1 MRPAGGPGG
10 CGGEPGNVHIL
21 RVRDALHMRCWSS
34 FSTQKDF
41 SVRETG
47 SCLLYTPL
55 LCLGS
60 ETPLPGRV
68 LAAASLWLRHFGLG
82 SGLACMR
89 HSCRAKTRVCTH
101 LLPVAG
107 SRTALQQATQI
118 CAIRMGVEENC
129 AVCMERPRKMRFRP
143 CGHAVCCELCTIRAC
158 EPMEQCL
165 KCPTCRVLVEQL
177 ELVTDSSER
186 MESYQA
192 AAQPGAWGF
201 ESLLEFLKTME
212 SACSGFPDHRLQ
224 EVAGA
229 ARAVLGRWEGEE
241 ANLMNA
247 AAAGNTEAVAALL
260 TVAPGLD
267 VNAAGND
274 GRSALMRAAFEGH
287 TETVALLA
295 TVPGLDVDAVEGDG
309 YTALTMAARKGH
321 TDTVAALLAI
331 PGLDV
336 NTVDGAGYTAL
347 MMAAL
352 EGHTGTVAVL
362 LAAAP
367 GLKLNMVDQEGDT
380 ALMTA
385 ASKGHTDTV
394 MALVA
399 ASHSALEDRWIDL
412 NAANPH
418 GYTALIWAA
427 IGGHMETV
435 VALLALPELDVDA
448 AAGSYT
454 ALTLAEREG
463 YNEIASL
470 LRSRR

>member
-1 MRPAGGPGG
+1 MRA
-10 CGGEPGNVHIL
+10 CDI
-21 RVRDALHMRCWSS
+21 RVSVSS
-34 FSTQKDF
+34 
-41 SVRETG
+41 
-47 SCLLYTPL
+47 
-55 LCLGS
+55 LGS
-60 ETPLPGRV
+60 
-68 LAAASLWLRHFGLG
+68 
-82 SGLACMR
+82 
-89 HSCRAKTRVCTH
+89 KIRVCTH
-101 LLPVAG
+101 LLPVAGSRTG

-118 CAIRMGVEENC
+118 CAILMVVEENC

-158 EPMEQCL
+158 EPMEQRL

-201 ESLLEFLKTME
+201 ESLLEFLQTMTFLPAD
-212 SACSGFPDHRLQ
+212 SDAILL
-224 EVAGA
+224 VADA
-229 ARAVLGRWEGEE
+229 ARAILGRWEGEE
-241 ANLMNA
+241 ANLITA
-247 AAAGNTEAVAALL
+247 AATGNIEWITALLVAA
-260 TVAPGLD
+260 APDLD

-274 GRSALMRAAFEGH
+274 GHTALMRAAIEGH
-287 TETVALLA
+287 AETVALLA
-295 TVPGLDVDAVEGDG
+295 TVPGLDLDAVEGDG

-321 TDTVAALLAI
+321 THTVAALLAV
-331 PGLDV
+331 PGLDG
-336 NTVDGAGYTAL
+336 NTADGAGYTAL
-347 MMAAL
+347 HMSAL

-362 LAAAP
+362 LAATP

-399 ASHSALEDRWIDL
+399 ASHSALDDIRSRRYLPLSKLSALEDRWIDL

-435 VALLALPELDVDA
+435 VALLALPELDVNA

>member
-1 MRPAGGPGG
+1 
-10 CGGEPGNVHIL
+10 
-21 RVRDALHMRCWSS
+21 
-34 FSTQKDF
+34 
-41 SVRETG
+41 
-47 SCLLYTPL
+47 
-55 LCLGS
+55 
-60 ETPLPGRV
+60 
-68 LAAASLWLRHFGLG
+68 
-82 SGLACMR
+82 
-89 HSCRAKTRVCTH
+89 
-101 LLPVAG
+101 
-107 SRTALQQATQI
+107 
-118 CAIRMGVEENC
+118 
-129 AVCMERPRKMRFRP
+129 
-143 CGHAVCCELCTIRAC
+143 
-158 EPMEQCL
+158 MEQRL

-201 ESLLEFLKTME
+201 ESLQEFLQTMML
-212 SACSGFPDHRLQ
+212 LQ
-224 EVAGA
+224 ADSDAQVVAYA

-274 GRSALMRAAFEGH
+274 GRSALMRAAFGGH

-295 TVPGLDVDAVEGDG
+295 TVPGLDVDAVDEGDG
-309 YTALTMAARKGH
+309 YTALTMAAREGH

-336 NTVDGAGYTAL
+336 NTIDGAGYTAL

-362 LAAAP
+362 LAGAP
-367 GLKLNMVDQEGDT
+367 GLRLNMVDQEGDT

-399 ASHSALEDRWIDL
+399 ASHSALEAIRSRRYLPLSKLSALEDRWIDL

>member
-1 MRPAGGPGG
+1 MLTQKCSRRPSNPGPEAGSAGVIEPLARAGSLTPAGA
-10 CGGEPGNVHIL
+10 
-21 RVRDALHMRCWSS
+21 DAMAPKH
-34 FSTQKDF
+34 
-41 SVRETG
+41 
-47 SCLLYTPL
+47 
-55 LCLGS
+55 
-60 ETPLPGRV
+60 
-68 LAAASLWLRHFGLG
+68 
-82 SGLACMR
+82 
-89 HSCRAKTRVCTH
+89 TH
-101 LLPVAG
+101 DHD
-107 SRTALQQATQI
+107 
-118 CAIRMGVEENC
+118 EDNENC
-129 AVCMERPRKMRFRP
+129 AVCMERPRKLRFRP

-201 ESLLEFLKTME
+201 ESLLEFLQTMTFLPAD
-212 SACSGFPDHRLQ
+212 SDAILL
-224 EVAGA
+224 VADA
-229 ARAVLGRWEGEE
+229 ARAILGRWEGEE
-241 ANLMNA
+241 ANLITA
-247 AAAGNTEAVAALL
+247 AATGNIEWITALLVAA
-260 TVAPGLD
+260 APDLD

-274 GRSALMRAAFEGH
+274 GRTALMRAAIEGH
-287 TETVALLA
+287 AETVALLA
-295 TVPGLDVDAVEGDG
+295 TVPGLDLDAVEGDG

-321 TDTVAALLAI
+321 THTVAALLAV
-331 PGLDV
+331 PGLDG
-336 NTVDGAGYTAL
+336 NTADGAGYTAL
-347 MMAAL
+347 HMSAL

-362 LAAAP
+362 LAATP

-399 ASHSALEDRWIDL
+399 ASHSALDDIRSRRYLPLSKLSALEDRWIDM

-435 VALLALPELDVDA
+435 VALLALPELDVNA

-463 YNEIASL
+463 HNEIASL

>member
-1 MRPAGGPGG
+1 
-10 CGGEPGNVHIL
+10 
-21 RVRDALHMRCWSS
+21 
-34 FSTQKDF
+34 
-41 SVRETG
+41 
-47 SCLLYTPL
+47 
-55 LCLGS
+55 
-60 ETPLPGRV
+60 
-68 LAAASLWLRHFGLG
+68 
-82 SGLACMR
+82 
-89 HSCRAKTRVCTH
+89 
-101 LLPVAG
+101 
-107 SRTALQQATQI
+107 
-118 CAIRMGVEENC
+118 
-129 AVCMERPRKMRFRP
+129 MRFRP

-158 EPMEQCL
+158 EPMEQRL

-177 ELVTDSSER
+177 ELVTDSGER

-201 ESLLEFLKTME
+201 ESLQEFLQTMML
-212 SACSGFPDHRLQ
+212 LQ
-224 EVAGA
+224 ADSDAQVVAHA

-241 ANLMNA
+241 ANLMKA

-274 GRSALMRAAFEGH
+274 GRSALMRAAFGGH

-295 TVPGLDVDAVEGDG
+295 TVPGLDVDAVDEGDG
-309 YTALTMAARKGH
+309 YTALTMAAREGH
-321 TDTVAALLAI
+321 TDTVAALLAV

-336 NTVDGAGYTAL
+336 NTIDGAGYTAL

-352 EGHTGTVAVL
+352 EGHTGTVAML

-385 ASKGHTDTV
+385 ASNGHTDTV

-435 VALLALPELDVDA
+435 VALLAAPELDVNA
-448 AAGSYT
+448 ASGSYT

-463 YNEIASL
+463 HSEIASL